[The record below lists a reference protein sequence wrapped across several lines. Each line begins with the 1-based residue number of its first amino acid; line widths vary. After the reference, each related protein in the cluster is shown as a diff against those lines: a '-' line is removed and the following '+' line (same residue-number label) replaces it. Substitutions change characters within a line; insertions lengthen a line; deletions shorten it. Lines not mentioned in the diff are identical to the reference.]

1 MMPLRLQNKSRSKM
15 FGAERPCS
23 ARLTSFSWTITQTE
37 GSRFD
42 PRYEPRHATYMHPG
56 LQVVAAASPIILIY
70 NQKRSNRCSPLL
82 PLRERV
88 SECASRSS
96 LHLPDRRAVF
106 LVLELDSHRIEL
118 VANLIRYLEVLRL

>member
-1 MMPLRLQNKSRSKM
+1 MLCQDPP
-15 FGAERPCS
+15 RPQL
-23 ARLTSFSWTITQTE
+23 A
-37 GSRFD
+37 
-42 PRYEPRHATYMHPG
+42 PYP
-56 LQVVAAASPIILIY
+56 
-70 NQKRSNRCSPLL
+70 L

-118 VANLIRYLEVLRL
+118 VANLIRYLEVLRLACGVAGVDQCYDLVVVYASTLSPQDVLQAHATQIYPKETARCTQGASSLKIASATLTH